1 MTGLIVPPGQGRKLI
16 TKAQEVTF
24 KATKD
29 HGSSLSVFEVVVPP
43 GFDVG
48 AHVHHDAQE
57 FFYVLEGE
65 LELLAFEPERRTEDS
80 WHRWTSPD
88 GDRITS
94 ATEGAFM
101 FVPPGTPHAFRNA
114 SDKPARMLFQC
125 YPSPYHEFYFE
136 EIAEIWQAGGTIDQE
151 AVERMR
157 RRYDVHQLTP
167 LRYEPPTREPAVAPV
182 PEPAVASVPEP
193 AATAPVTGPG
203 PGPGSGS
210 GSAAAPATAPAVAPV
225 VPPVSSP
232 VSSPR
237 AAGRG
242 A

>member
-88 GDRITS
+88 GDRITA

-114 SDKPARMLFQC
+114 SDRPARMLFQC

-167 LRYEPPTREPAVAPV
+167 LRYEPPAREPAPAPEPAVAP
-182 PEPAVASVPEP
+182 
-193 AATAPVTGPG
+193 AAAPV
-203 PGPGSGS
+203 S
-210 GSAAAPATAPAVAPV
+210 GSAPAPAPAPSPATAPAVAPV
-225 VPPVSSP
+225 VPPASSP

>member
-88 GDRITS
+88 GDRITA

-114 SDKPARMLFQC
+114 SDTPARMLFQC

-167 LRYEPPTREPAVAPV
+167 LRYEPPAREPAPEPAAA
-182 PEPAVASVPEP
+182 PEPAVAAAPGSVPAPAP
-193 AATAPVTGPG
+193 AAG
-203 PGPGSGS
+203 PGPGS
-210 GSAAAPATAPAVAPV
+210 APAPATAPAVAPV
-225 VPPVSSP
+225 VPSPVSSP